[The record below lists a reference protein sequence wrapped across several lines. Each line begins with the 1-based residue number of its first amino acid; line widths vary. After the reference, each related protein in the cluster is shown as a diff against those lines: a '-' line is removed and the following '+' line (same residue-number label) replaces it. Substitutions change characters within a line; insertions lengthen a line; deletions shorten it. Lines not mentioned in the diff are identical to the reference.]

1 MQSFTYIHKHIYY
14 NIWSVVAAYKTM
26 VKMWVGMLFPFIKPL
41 KLKYTYKSYVHV
53 RMRCK
58 IDNENKTNIRKNSL
72 TARRGDAMRCTYSI
86 HSIYVFTHSFRSFVS
101 FVLKRRI
108 TLQSFTLYLTFFCLF
123 RFLLIFTFSTVMN
136 VFIVWYTIT
145 CNCPLWIYIIEKK
158 RRVLR

>member
-86 HSIYVFTHSFRSFVS
+86 HSIYVLYIVYTFVS
-101 FVLKRRI
+101 LICFFCFKASNHSSIFHSIFDFFLLV
-108 TLQSFTLYLTFFCLF
+108 SFSFDLYLFD
-123 RFLLIFTFSTVMN
+123 
-136 VFIVWYTIT
+136 
-145 CNCPLWIYIIEKK
+145 CNECFYCMVYDHL
-158 RRVLR
+158 